1 MMLIITLMVFVE
13 VLKRSRRSYMNACE
27 ECASEG
33 GGVGGEDR
41 EPGYNHTHD
50 FRSKENN
57 LQET

>member
-27 ECASEG
+27 GASRG